1 MGRTSITLASLVDA
15 ELTRQAALAD
25 SQANDSTSVAAPAR
39 QPPARSVGAHARPE
53 LERSL
58 GRSQVSVDLRS
69 PMAHR
74 VQSDERG
81 GKSPTFRQVART
93 YDTATGMFNA
103 FRAKAVDLL
112 ELTPGEVVLD
122 VGCGTGLCFSYLQQ
136 RIGPTG
142 RIIGVDRSVE
152 MLAQAEDRCTRHDWW
167 NVTLIESNVEG
178 ADIRS
183 SVDAALFCAAH
194 DILQSPAAIRNV
206 LRHVR
211 RGGRCA
217 AVGAKWAPPWL
228 AGFNVLTALAHGP
241 YVRSFVGFD
250 KPWTVLMQHVPQL
263 QVTEIAFGTGYAAVG
278 QIR

>member
-25 SQANDSTSVAAPAR
+25 SQANESTSVAAPAIQR
-39 QPPARSVGAHARPE
+39 PAQIGLPQLS
-53 LERSL
+53 
-58 GRSQVSVDLRS
+58 SQGDSSEVSVDLRG

-74 VQSDERG
+74 VQTEERG
-81 GKSPTFRQVART
+81 TRSTTFRQVARS

-112 ELTPGEVVLD
+112 GLTPGQIVLD
-122 VGCGTGLCFSYLQQ
+122 VGCGTGLCFSYVQQ

-142 RIIGVDRSVE
+142 RIIGIDRSVE
-152 MLAQAEDRCTRHDWW
+152 MLAQADIRCTRHGWW
-167 NVTLIESNVEG
+167 NVTLIESDVES

-183 SVDAALFCAAH
+183 SADAALFCAAH

-206 LRHVR
+206 LNHVR